1 MSLRPAFLSRRRL
14 VVGALL
20 GSVILAGCGG
30 KGSSANAPT
39 GGITVTPGDTQVTI
53 TWQQDAGV
61 EYWLWYAPGSTINPS
76 DSNTPGIRYHINI
89 GSPYVVT
96 GLTNGTQYAFAL
108 NGRIN
113 GGKGGDYAYGTTT
126 PRLAGTTWT
135 AVTNLT
141 ADMRGLAYGTT
152 STVTTATYVAAG
164 TAGAAFSSTDGHTWI
179 ALANPA
185 GTANVNAMTVGLST
199 FIAVGDGGAI
209 YYSTDLST
217 WTQATSNTTNKLTA
231 VATSGGVAVA
241 VGENGTIRY
250 STSAGTWT
258 AAASVPSGIGHLY
271 GISYTP
277 SGLWIAVGA
286 GGVVLTSSDGTNWTQ
301 RTSGTAATLYGVSGM
316 ATTSGSTTTY
326 TYVATGAGGQ
336 VLTSSDGTTWTAS
349 TVSPAVTLYSV
360 IGSNQFVAVGANGA
374 AFTSPDGVTWTYYA
388 ASSGNDLYTLMKAA
402 NQYIAVGAN
411 KAMAYSK

>member
-164 TAGAAFSSTDGHTWI
+164 TAGAAFSSTDGHTWT
-179 ALANPA
+179 ALTNPA
-185 GTANVNAMTVGLST
+185 GSANVNAMTVGLST

-217 WTQATSNTTNKLTA
+217 WTQATSNTTNRLTA
-231 VATSGGVAVA
+231 VATSGSVAVA
-241 VGENGTIRY
+241 VGESGTIRY

-258 AAASVPSGIGHLY
+258 TAASVPTGIGHLY

-286 GGVVLTSSDGTNWTQ
+286 LAYLALPWYAIQDANAGTDRRGIIRVTTRVEGVDVVISISDTGCGMSRAVQQRIFEPFFTTKNVGEGTGLGL
-301 RTSGTAATLYGVSGM
+301 SIAKGIVEDH
-316 ATTSGSTTTY
+316 
-326 TYVATGAGGQ
+326 GGQ
-336 VLTSSDGTTWTAS
+336 LEILQS
-349 TVSPAVTLYSV
+349 TKNTCFELRFKKA
-360 IGSNQFVAVGANGA
+360 GAQNEVAA
-374 AFTSPDGVTWTYYA
+374 
-388 ASSGNDLYTLMKAA
+388 
-402 NQYIAVGAN
+402 
-411 KAMAYSK
+411 